1 MSNVKMHGMQNL
13 CVLCRGMD
21 YDDVYNR
28 NRVTWLYEAARSPK
42 LSAPAVRVG
51 LLFATFMN
59 PSKGRE
65 RVRPKYEWLMEYA
78 RISRPTLAKALKEL
92 EAAGFLVIERY
103 RRQCS
108 YYSMPFD
115 GDAVWTPPNF
125 ELKK

>member
-1 MSNVKMHGMQNL
+1 MACRFIACYADGMN
-13 CVLCRGMD
+13 

-28 NRVTWLYEAARSPK
+28 NRVTWLYAAARHPK
-42 LSAPAVRVG
+42 LSAAAVRVG

-65 RVRPKYEWLMEYA
+65 RVRPKYEWLMENA
-78 RISRPTLAKALKEL
+78 HMSRPTLAKALHEL
-92 EAAGFLVIERY
+92 EASGFLEIERY

-115 GDAVWTPPNF
+115 GEALWTPPDF
-125 ELKK
+125 ELKN